1 MNLPFLQK
9 KKTAASAP
17 DELDKLHA
25 VRLGVITVI
34 AVMLASVLAFLYR
47 DFYQTIIQAK
57 AVIVLKQEVALEN
70 INLKLWNS
78 VRLIHAYK
86 TAPALLGGVAADP
99 FKTVPIPEEP
109 PESADAPE
117 EPQGT
122 EEEL

>member
-9 KKTAASAP
+9 KKTAASPP

-70 INLKLWNS
+70 IDLKLWNS

-86 TAPALLGGVAADP
+86 TAPALLGGVAVDP

-109 PESADAPE
+109 PASADAPE